1 MMWWYS
7 QSCNIHY
14 PLRWRI
20 RHHINLNNI
29 CKVVSSQRVSLNAGQ
44 KGSAPHGLLPYRRL
58 RSSRPC
64 FVCNHK
70 QYKMLEWKW
79 SSFRCVGECDCLGT
93 HNTIQP
99 RARPSNST
107 STPRR
112 RDGFLLLCTFFAQV
126 VEGSVFPWGTHVLP
140 TTWWVVIYFS
150 VSAGRVGVSP
160 VFVKVDF
167 HWRVFGYRR

>member
-1 MMWWYS
+1 MWWYS
-7 QSCNIHY
+7 QSFNIHY

-20 RHHINLNNI
+20 RHYINLNNI

-44 KGSAPHGLLPYRRL
+44 KGSAPHGLLPFCRL
-58 RSSRPC
+58 RSNRPC
-64 FVCNHK
+64 FLCNRN
-70 QYKMLEWKW
+70 QYKMLEMKLSQVRLRLW
-79 SSFRCVGECDCLGT
+79 T

-112 RDGFLLLCTFFAQV
+112 RDGFLLLCTFFPQV
-126 VEGSVFPWGTHVLP
+126 VEGSVFPRGTHVLP
-140 TTWWVVIYFS
+140 TTWWVVIYFF

-160 VFVKVDF
+160 VLVKVDF
-167 HWRVFGYRR
+167 HWRVFGYAR